1 MQRTDVW
8 GTLSKHYKVVLKDE
22 DVLIECPNDEAAANV
37 ALELSIHLEQ
47 DLMDVIPMKRKYFP
61 NEWKKWSDR
70 PAEAYVSL
78 PFDLFYEMKVMGY
91 MLDEETYCIF
101 RLRNI
106 NTGRVTE
113 KSYKSKKHAFSFLE
127 KTVNDGEHHITM
139 VTDDDIKQHDPLEMA
154 VDLDELF

>member
-1 MQRTDVW
+1 M
-8 GTLSKHYKVVLKDE
+8 SKHYKVVLKDE
-22 DVLIECPNDEAAANV
+22 DIFIECPNDEEAASL
-37 ALELSIHLEQ
+37 ALTLSNHLEQ
-47 DLMDVIPMKRKYFP
+47 DLIDVIAMKRKYFP
-61 NEWKKWSDR
+61 NEWKKWKDR

-106 NTGRVTE
+106 NTGRITE
-113 KSYKSKKHAFSFLE
+113 KAYKSKKHALSYLE
-127 KTVNDGEHHITM
+127 NAVIAGRHQITM
-139 VTDDDIKQHDPLEMA
+139 VTDDDIKHYDPLQMA